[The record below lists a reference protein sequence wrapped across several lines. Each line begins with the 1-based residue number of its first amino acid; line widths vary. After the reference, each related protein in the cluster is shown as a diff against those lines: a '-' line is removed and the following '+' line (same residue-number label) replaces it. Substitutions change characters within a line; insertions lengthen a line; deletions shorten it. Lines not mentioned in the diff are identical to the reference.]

1 MRKLNVCLVLIK
13 RSSRWDEEP
22 ECQKLYLFFGSVWKY
37 MEGES
42 WWTLLTWITKLAQ
55 KVTSDVMELF
65 VSLLEI
71 EAEQLINLLSH

>member
-1 MRKLNVCLVLIK
+1 MKNLSVKNC
-13 RSSRWDEEP
+13 
-22 ECQKLYLFFGSVWKY
+22 LFFGSVWKY

-65 VSLLEI
+65 VKVFLR
-71 EAEQLINLLSH
+71 